1 MRRVVEATPRD
12 RYPEIIERR
21 TTLGRSLAVVRTA
34 RRFVRDAL
42 EDSQV
47 DGEVVETVELLT
59 SEVITNALVHANSA
73 PELAVRVRREAV
85 RVEVGD
91 MSSVVPIHRPI
102 DANALSG
109 RGIAIVDSLASEWGV
124 TGLSAHGK
132 TVWFEVAI

>member
-1 MRRVVEATPRD
+1 M
-12 RYPEIIERR
+12 
-21 TTLGRSLAVVRTA
+21 VRTA

-73 PELAVRVRREAV
+73 PELAVRVRQEAV

>member
-1 MRRVVEATPRD
+1 MNDPRASD
-12 RYPEIIERR
+12 RYPELIERR
-21 TTLGRSLAVVRTA
+21 TTLGRSLAVVGTA

-42 EDSQV
+42 EDSSV
-47 DGEVVETVELLT
+47 DTDVVETVELLT
-59 SEVITNALVHANSA
+59 SEVITNALVHAHSA
-73 PELAVRVRREAV
+73 PQLAVRVRDQSV
-85 RVEVGD
+85 RVEVAD
-91 MSSVVPIHRPI
+91 VSPVVPIRRDI